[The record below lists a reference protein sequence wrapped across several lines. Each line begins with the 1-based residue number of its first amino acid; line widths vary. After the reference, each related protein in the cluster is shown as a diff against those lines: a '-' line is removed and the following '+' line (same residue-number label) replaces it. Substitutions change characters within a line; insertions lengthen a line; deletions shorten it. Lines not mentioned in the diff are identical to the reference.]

1 MFGIAMRGMMYEKG
15 RQFRDIT
22 AALQM
27 VGGKRSAAILHE
39 RTAPGLGFG
48 SSQKQVQANC
58 RGASA
63 WIISMLP
70 VLSRYFW
77 GKNNEGSWGVSGCER
92 CFGSS
97 IYTPASKP
105 VGPAGWLSLG
115 ADRTG

>member
-1 MFGIAMRGMMYEKG
+1 MRGMMYEKG
-15 RQFRDIT
+15 RPLRDIT

-63 WIISMLP
+63 WIISMAP
-70 VLSRYFW
+70 
-77 GKNNEGSWGVSGCER
+77 C
-92 CFGSS
+92 
-97 IYTPASKP
+97 
-105 VGPAGWLSLG
+105 SLALFLG
-115 ADRTG
+115 QN